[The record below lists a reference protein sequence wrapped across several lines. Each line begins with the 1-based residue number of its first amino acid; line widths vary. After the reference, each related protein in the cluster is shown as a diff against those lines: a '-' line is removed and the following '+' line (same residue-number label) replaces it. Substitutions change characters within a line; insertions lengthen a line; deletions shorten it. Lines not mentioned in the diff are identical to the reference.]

1 MCKQCLF
8 RLERSGVSI
17 ASSACY
23 HPQGIKLPNRAVVH
37 DRRCW
42 TGNYSFKING
52 YSLFLD

>member
-1 MCKQCLF
+1 MCGQYLF

-23 HPQGIKLPNRAVVH
+23 RPQGIKLLIRAVVH

-42 TGNYSFKING
+42 TGTKTINIV
-52 YSLFLD
+52 